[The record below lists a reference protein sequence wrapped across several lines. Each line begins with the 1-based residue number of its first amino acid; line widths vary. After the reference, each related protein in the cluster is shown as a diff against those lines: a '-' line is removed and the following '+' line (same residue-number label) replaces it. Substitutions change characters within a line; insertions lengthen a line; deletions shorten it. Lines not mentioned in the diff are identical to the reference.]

1 MQKHFSGSRQL
12 LLKLWTLLRLLLLSL
27 LLSCQSVLNY
37 NPIPA
42 AISGRGIQRQMQKNL
57 KLPSPFFI
65 KLT

>member
-27 LLSCQSVLNY
+27 LLSCRLALNHDP
-37 NPIPA
+37 NPA